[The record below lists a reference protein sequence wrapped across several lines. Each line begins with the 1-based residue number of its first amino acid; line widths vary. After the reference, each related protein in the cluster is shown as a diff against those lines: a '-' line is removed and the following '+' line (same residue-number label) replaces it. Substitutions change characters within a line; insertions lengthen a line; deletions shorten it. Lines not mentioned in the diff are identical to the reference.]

1 MRMLIPAIAVASLL
15 AACGDK
21 AATSAP
27 AEASA
32 ATGAIQPL
40 GRSVQTFGDWVV
52 TCNRALHCEAIG
64 PTADKMAV
72 GVHIYRDA
80 GPAAQPGAMLTFG
93 LTDGASY
100 STVTANVG
108 GSRFI
113 TSSPTSITDWVTNVE
128 DDAVTGLARALAA
141 GGPATLT
148 RAGQPPISISTD
160 GAAAA
165 LRWMDERQG
174 RTGTVTALVDPGDR
188 PASAVPAAPQIQTPQ
203 AAPAADQAGLED
215 NALIEAVT
223 ARLRARPDI
232 QACGA
237 LDGAAGGVWGYRLNA
252 ATELWGIGCNSG
264 TANDTRLW
272 FLTGPNGADP
282 QPLVLPLT
290 DDVVTEFY
298 GSEFNPD
305 QQVLSIASL
314 APSQCGVRAQW
325 VWTGAAFELQSENAF
340 LECWNLEPDMWPS
353 TF

>member
-1 MRMLIPAIAVASLL
+1 MRMLIAAVALACLL
-15 AACGDK
+15 GACGDK
-21 AATSAP
+21 AVPSPAAGATV
-27 AEASA
+27 

-40 GRSVQTFGDWVV
+40 GRTVETFGDWVV

-64 PTADKMAV
+64 PTADKTAV

-80 GPAAQPGAMLTFG
+80 GPDAQPGAMLTFG
-93 LTDGASY
+93 LADSAAY

-108 GSRFI
+108 GNRFA
-113 TSSPTSITDWVTNVE
+113 TSSPTSITDGVANVE
-128 DDAVTGLARALAA
+128 DDAVPGLARALAA

-148 RAGQPPISISTD
+148 RADQPPITISTE
-160 GAAAA
+160 GASAA

-188 PASAVPAAPQIQTPQ
+188 PASAVPAAPQVQTPQ
-203 AAPAADQAGLED
+203 AAPAADQAGLEVD
-215 NALIEAVT
+215 ALIEAVT
-223 ARLRARPDI
+223 ARLRARSDV
-232 QACGA
+232 QTCGA

-282 QPLVLPLT
+282 QPLILPLT
-290 DDVVTEFY
+290 DDVVTEFD

-305 QQVLSIASL
+305 QQTLSISSL

-325 VWTGAAFELQSENAF
+325 VWTGAAFALQSENAMS
-340 LECWNLEPDMWPS
+340 ECWNLEPDMWPS
-353 TF
+353 TW